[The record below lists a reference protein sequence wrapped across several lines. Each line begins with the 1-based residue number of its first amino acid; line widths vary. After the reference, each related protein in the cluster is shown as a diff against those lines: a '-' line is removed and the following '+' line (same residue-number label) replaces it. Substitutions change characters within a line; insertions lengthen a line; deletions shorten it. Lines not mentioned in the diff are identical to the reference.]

1 MKKLQYRRHTYEI
14 QLYVAPVTLIYVLT
28 NEDPDI
34 YLSVCEYLTENLQVL
49 FETLATAVD
58 PLKIRGKNALEMQF
72 RVQER
77 RGDFV
82 ILTYIPA
89 KRKCHVRFSLHNF

>member
-1 MKKLQYRRHTYEI
+1 MYVHT
-14 QLYVAPVTLIYVLT
+14 
-28 NEDPDI
+28 
-34 YLSVCEYLTENLQVL
+34 YLTEINLQVA
-49 FETLATAVD
+49 FETLANAVD
-58 PLKIRGKNALEMQF
+58 LLKIRGKNALEMQF